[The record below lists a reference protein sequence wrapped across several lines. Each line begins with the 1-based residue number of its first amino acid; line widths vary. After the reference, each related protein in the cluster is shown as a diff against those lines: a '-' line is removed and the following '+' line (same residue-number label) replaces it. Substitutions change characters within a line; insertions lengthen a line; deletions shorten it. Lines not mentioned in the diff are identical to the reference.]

1 MSLDTTLVS
10 GIPVNISWA
19 SSVSDQSGNPVGGFS
34 FGRAHSAGACLDGLM
49 PLDMPVLGA
58 LADSGYEIW
67 LSSCQTKF
75 NQKGNVRYVEEGAT
89 IFGYVCLPEAP
100 NDKLEDLTYNAYLE
114 VLQFIRSSGS
124 RHLWRLWNYFSGIND
139 DSSGLERYRA
149 FNVGRQR
156 AFDTAG
162 DLLEAGMPAASAV
175 GTHKGGLS
183 IAFLAGAVPAR
194 LVENPRQMSA
204 YQYPEQ
210 YGPRSPSFSRAG
222 LVQVGQSHL
231 LLVSGTASIIGH
243 ESVHVSNPQAQTL
256 TALENIQLVIAEAE
270 KLAERPIPMHA
281 LLYRVYVRNERDY
294 DHVCSGFAEF
304 FQGAPMP
311 LNVHY
316 VLGDICRS
324 DLLVEIEASG
334 CVA

>member
-1 MSLDTTLVS
+1 M
-10 GIPVNISWA
+10 PVKISWA
-19 SSVSDQSGNPVGGFS
+19 TSVNGSSANSVAGFS
-34 FGRAHSAGACLDGLM
+34 FGRAQPPGACSNGLVHV
-49 PLDMPVLGA
+49 DMPVLGA
-58 LADSGYEIW
+58 TADSGYEFW
-67 LSSCQTKF
+67 LSSCEAKF

-89 IFGYVCLPEAP
+89 IFGYICLPETP
-100 NDKLEDLTYNAYLE
+100 NDNLEDLTCNAYLE
-114 VLQFIRSSGS
+114 VFQFLRSSGS
-124 RHLWRLWNYFSGIND
+124 RHVWRLWNYFSGINNTA
-139 DSSGLERYRA
+139 SGLERYRA

-162 DLLEAGMPAASAV
+162 DLLDAGMPAASAV

-210 YGPRSPSFSRAG
+210 YGPKSPSFSRAG
-222 LVQVGQSHL
+222 LVQVGGSHL

-243 ESVHVSNPQAQTL
+243 ESVHVSDPKAQTL
-256 TALENIQLVIAEAE
+256 TALENIRLVIDEAE
-270 KLAERPIPMHA
+270 KLAERALPMDSM
-281 LLYRVYVRNERDY
+281 LYRVYVRNQRDFE
-294 DHVCSGFAEF
+294 HVCSGFAEF
-304 FQGAPMP
+304 FQCASMP